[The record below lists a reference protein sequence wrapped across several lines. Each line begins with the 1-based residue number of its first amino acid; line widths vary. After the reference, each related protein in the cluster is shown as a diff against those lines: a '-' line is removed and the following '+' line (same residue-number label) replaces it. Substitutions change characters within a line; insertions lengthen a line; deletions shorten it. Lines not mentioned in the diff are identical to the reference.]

1 MLKSNYLRG
10 IMIIAF
16 VFIGL
21 SFSSARIQAQA
32 DEPVV
37 SPTAYEL
44 DADFTVE
51 WMNVL
56 YRGIEREKV
65 NPPNGA
71 RMYGYAGVTLY
82 ESIMPGM
89 PDNRSLAGQLN
100 GLTDLPLPEENAIYD
115 WASSANGALA
125 VVIENLFVN
134 PSEET
139 LQSIADLREKQIA
152 DRAEVV
158 GEDVVE
164 RSIVYGEQVGNA
176 LLDWIAQDNYADT
189 RDMEFELWTG
199 DPSYWVPTAEGQKAV
214 EPFWGQIRPF
224 ALEYTDECAVWPNM
238 YFSEDKT
245 SSFYAQAMEVMEV
258 GNDLTEEQRE
268 IARFWVDAPA
278 QTGTPAG
285 HWVSI
290 ENQLVDQL
298 DLTLDRAAEMYGMM
312 GMTLADS
319 FISCWSLKYQIML
332 LRPVTYVNQYI
343 SRSWKPYIQ
352 TPGFP
357 EYPSGHSVVSAA
369 AADMLTYLFGTV
381 AFEDRTHIIYGH
393 EPLVRSFTSFEAAA
407 TEAAISRLYG
417 GIHYR
422 SAIEN
427 GMSQGRCIVDHI
439 LDNIV
444 MRPFAQ
450 GE

>member
-1 MLKSNYLRG
+1 MLKSSYSRISLIVMLVFAALSMSYLRT
-10 IMIIAF
+10 
-16 VFIGL
+16 
-21 SFSSARIQAQA
+21 QAQEDPVTSPYAWELEAGFAA
-32 DEPVV
+32 D
-37 SPTAYEL
+37 
-44 DADFTVE
+44 
-51 WMNVL
+51 WMETL
-56 YRGIEREKV
+56 YRAVEREAI

-71 RMYGYAGVTLY
+71 RIYGYAGITLY
-82 ESIMPGM
+82 ESVMPGM
-89 PDNRSLAGQLN
+89 PENRSLAGQLN
-100 GLTDLPLPEENAIYD
+100 GLPDLPLPEENAVYD

-125 VVIENLFVN
+125 TVLPKLFVN

-139 LQSIADLREKQIA
+139 LQSFAELREVQIEN
-152 DRAEVV
+152 RSSEV

-164 RSIVYGEQVGNA
+164 RSIVYGEQVGEA
-176 LLDWIAQDNYADT
+176 ILDWVALDNYTET
-189 RDMEFELWTG
+189 REMTFDLWTG
-199 DPSYWVPTAEGQKAV
+199 DPSYWVPTSEGQKAV

-224 ALEYTDECAVWPNM
+224 ALEYTDECAVWPDM
-238 YFSEDKT
+238 YYSSEPD
-245 SSFYAQAMEVMEV
+245 SVFYAQATEVMEV

-268 IARFWVDAPA
+268 IARYWLDMPKG
-278 QTGTPAG
+278 TGTPAG

-290 ENQLVDQL
+290 ENQMVEYL
-298 DLTLDRAAEMYGMM
+298 DLDLNRAAEMYGMM

-332 LRPVTYVNQYI
+332 LRPVSYINQNI
-343 SRSWKPYIQ
+343 SRSWKPYIE

-369 AADMLTYLFGTV
+369 AADMMTFLFGPV
-381 AFEDRTHIIYGH
+381 AFEDRTHVIYGH

-407 TEAAISRLYG
+407 DEAAISRLYG

-427 GMSQGRCIVDHI
+427 GKRQGRCIAEHI

-444 MRPFAQ
+444 MRPLSQ